1 MSIDGRPAGR
11 LAGKVVLV
19 TGAARGIGEHTARLA
34 AARGARLALV
44 GLEPDRLAAL
54 ATELGPG
61 HAWFPADVTDQAEL
75 AAAVD
80 GTVTELGGI
89 DAVVANAGVANR
101 GTIAVGDVEALVRTV
116 EVNLIGVMRTA
127 AATVP
132 ALTARRGYLLIVS
145 SAAAFAALPGMAAYC
160 ASKAGVEHFGT
171 AIRLELAHR
180 GVAVGTAHPSWV
192 DTDLVREARADLPAF
207 EAALAKLPWPMR
219 RTTTVQEC
227 AAAFV
232 RAIERRSRRVYVP
245 RAVGGVQAVRSLL
258 VSPLADK
265 LVGRTARE
273 TVPLIEEQAR
283 ALGRGFGASTP
294 EVTVSARSEPVPRA
308 PRSHAEETR

>member
-1 MSIDGRPAGR
+1 MSIDGRFSGR

-19 TGAARGIGEHTARLA
+19 TGAARGIGAHTARLA

-44 GLEPDRLAAL
+44 GLEPARLAAL
-54 ATELGPG
+54 AAELGPG
-61 HAWFPADVTDQAEL
+61 HVWFAADVTDQAAL

-80 GTVTELGGI
+80 GTVETLGGI

-132 ALTARRGYLLIVS
+132 ALVDRGGYLLIVS

-160 ASKAGVEHFGT
+160 ASKAGVEQFGN
-171 AIRLELAHR
+171 AVRLELAHR

-207 EAALAKLPWPMR
+207 ETALAKLPWPLR
-219 RTTTVQEC
+219 RTTTVIEC
-227 AAAFV
+227 AEAFV

-245 RAVGGVQAVRSLL
+245 RAVAGVQAVRSVL
-258 VSPLADK
+258 VSPLADR
-265 LVGRTARE
+265 LVGRTARA

-283 ALGRGFGASTP
+283 ALGRGFGPSTP
-294 EVTVSARSEPVPRA
+294 QGRP
-308 PRSHAEETR
+308 

>member
-1 MSIDGRPAGR
+1 
-11 LAGKVVLV
+11 
-19 TGAARGIGEHTARLA
+19 
-34 AARGARLALV
+34 
-44 GLEPDRLAAL
+44 
-54 ATELGPG
+54 
-61 HAWFPADVTDQAEL
+61 
-75 AAAVD
+75 
-80 GTVTELGGI
+80 
-89 DAVVANAGVANR
+89 
-101 GTIAVGDVEALVRTV
+101 
-116 EVNLIGVMRTA
+116 MRTA

-132 ALTARRGYLLIVS
+132 ALVDRGGYLLIVS

-207 EAALAKLPWPMR
+207 ESALTKLPWPMR
-219 RTTTVQEC
+219 RTTSVTEC
-227 AAAFV
+227 AEAFV

-245 RAVGGVQAVRSLL
+245 RAVGAVQAVRSLL
-258 VSPLADK
+258 VSPLADR
-265 LVGRTARE
+265 LVGRTARV

-294 EVTVSARSEPVPRA
+294 PGRP
-308 PRSHAEETR
+308 

>member
-1 MSIDGRPAGR
+1 MSIDGRFSGR
-11 LAGKVVLV
+11 LAGKVLLV

-34 AARGARLALV
+34 AARGARLSLV

-54 ATELGPG
+54 AAELGPG
-61 HAWFPADVTDQAEL
+61 HVWFAADVTDQQALAE
-75 AAAVD
+75 AVD
-80 GTVTELGGI
+80 GTVAALGGI

-132 ALTARRGYLLIVS
+132 ALVDRGGYLLIVS

-160 ASKAGVEHFGT
+160 ASKAGVEQFGN

-207 EAALAKLPWPMR
+207 ETALTKLPWPLR
-219 RTTTVQEC
+219 RTTTVAEC
-227 AAAFV
+227 AEAFV

-245 RAVGGVQAVRSLL
+245 RAVAGVQAVRSVL
-258 VSPLADK
+258 V
-265 LVGRTARE
+265 
-273 TVPLIEEQAR
+273 
-283 ALGRGFGASTP
+283 
-294 EVTVSARSEPVPRA
+294 
-308 PRSHAEETR
+308 

>member
-1 MSIDGRPAGR
+1 MSIDGGPTGR
-11 LAGKVVLV
+11 LAGRVVLV
-19 TGAARGIGEHTARLA
+19 TGAARGIGAHTARLA
-34 AARGARLALV
+34 AARGARLSLV

-54 ATELGPG
+54 AAELGPG
-61 HAWFPADVTDQAEL
+61 HAWFTADVTDQAAL
-75 AAAVD
+75 ARAVD
-80 GTVTELGGI
+80 GTVAALGGI

-101 GTIAVGDVEALVRTV
+101 GTIAVGDVEALVHTV
-116 EVNLIGVMRTA
+116 QVNLVGVMRTA

-132 ALTARRGYLLIVS
+132 ALIDRGGYLLIVS

-207 EAALAKLPWPMR
+207 DTALAKLPWPMR
-219 RTTTVQEC
+219 RTTTVAEC
-227 AAAFV
+227 AEAFV

-245 RAVGGVQAVRSLL
+245 RAVGAVQAVRSLL
-258 VSPLADK
+258 VSPLADR
-265 LVGRTARE
+265 LVGRTARV

-283 ALGRGFGASTP
+283 ALGRGFGVSTP
-294 EVTVSARSEPVPRA
+294 QVRP
-308 PRSHAEETR
+308 